1 MQQKEYLVG
10 VDIGGTKIAVGLLS
24 VDGKIIKE
32 TRIDTRGK
40 DGPEIVVKR
49 LVETINSL
57 SEDYEIRGIGVGV
70 PGIVDTEKGIIQYW
84 STFNWRNIPLAVML
98 NEYLDVKITVVNDAS
113 AATWGEFNF
122 GAGRNTS
129 NMVFMTISTGIG
141 GGIIFER
148 KLYAGSN
155 MLAGE
160 IGHVTVNPN
169 GPKCNCG
176 KNGCLEAYASGLS
189 IQRLTVEAIKNRSS
203 ILIEMERQ
211 EKRPIDTKMV
221 FAACEAGDLV
231 AKEIIEQA
239 ATYIGVGLANIIHT
253 LNPDCIVLG
262 GGVMKSSAYFMKKI
276 EEATQLYILPSYQN
290 TYEIRRSEL
299 FEDAALIGAAY
310 LLLSLSE
317 NQ

>member
-70 PGIVDTEKGIIQYW
+70 PGIVDTEKGFIQYW